1 MLRWVLLAALVFHH
15 SAGQGHHKSHVR
27 QHISDFNL
35 DDDAVVTYGGF
46 YYGDEFSSGFVDLGE
61 ASLGAEE
68 RIYFPFTVNI
78 ASFHKRSVDLQSTM
92 KQLQVSTNN
101 N

>member
-1 MLRWVLLAALVFHH
+1 MVAF
-15 SAGQGHHKSHVR
+15 
-27 QHISDFNL
+27 IM
-35 DDDAVVTYGGF
+35 
-46 YYGDEFSSGFVDLGE
+46 DEFESGFVDLGE

-92 KQLQVSTNN
+92 KQLQVSINN

>member
-1 MLRWVLLAALVFHH
+1 MLRWVLLAAPVFHH
-15 SAGQGHHKSHVR
+15 SARQGNPKSHVR

-78 ASFHKRSVDLQSTM
+78 ASFQKRSVDLQSTM